1 MSKSGRTMPHSNEPS
16 TARPKRASFAK
27 VEAKAR
33 EVLKERG
40 FTAEMIEAELKRT
53 RRFDPDS

>member
-1 MSKSGRTMPHSNEPS
+1 MRTPSPPNSAPDHATAHPGRL
-16 TARPKRASFAK
+16 ASFAK

-40 FTAEMIEAELKRT
+40 FSNELIEAELNRT
-53 RRFDPDS
+53 SRRAPRS

>member
-1 MSKSGRTMPHSNEPS
+1 MRSPPSIPVRDHATAHPGRL
-16 TARPKRASFAK
+16 ASFAE

-40 FTAEMIEAELKRT
+40 FTREMIEAELNRT
-53 RRFDPDS
+53 RRDLKN

>member
-1 MSKSGRTMPHSNEPS
+1 MRSLPPNRTPDHATAHPGRL
-16 TARPKRASFAK
+16 ASFAK

-40 FTAEMIEAELKRT
+40 FTKEMIEAELNRV
-53 RRFDPDS
+53 RRDLKN